1 VDRVA
6 KDADAVNIG
15 LGAVGYNSDISYP
28 VKAVIDVY
36 PKVSEVG
43 YHSDMV
49 GT

>member
-1 VDRVA
+1 MDRVA
-6 KDADAVNIG
+6 KDADAMNIG
-15 LGAVGYNSDISYP
+15 LGTVGYDSDMSCP

-36 PKVSEVG
+36 PEVSEVG